1 MVLGL
6 LWCNVGFANLIEY
19 EKCHINFN
27 KKESSWTQKG
37 YDGHNYTIVLKKDS
51 YLKNKVEERI
61 GKFITIE
68 YPEVDYVYQM
78 VKNFDDQQLEKLKS
92 IGGQIFKTYDKFLF
106 SVDRDRGIVTS
117 IQIQSEQYL
126 EIMKDQYKK
135 KANFFEFMYE
145 KTRTNKYKI
154 DSYAGGIIV
163 AHEIHDF
170 GLSSATTT
178 IDLKMKSITEA
189 HKDGSGFVFLCTS
202 KSSSDN
208 ESAGSSGSGFFINN
222 QGYFITNNHVV
233 KGCKQSKIKFKE
245 EEVDSELIATDET
258 LDLALLKA
266 KVKPKD
272 YLDISDDPPE
282 KMQRIFVAGYPFGK
296 GLSDDLKFTQGI
308 ISAVKGYADNSNQ
321 IQLDAAINPGNSG
334 GPIVNEDGDLVA
346 VAVSGMSKSKS
357 EGIGFGIKAS
367 SVKNFLEVNN
377 VKYSSSSL
385 INFGFGEKKLVKLME
400 ASTVYT
406 FCN

>member
-1 MVLGL
+1 MACVYLVQYGENILDKVIMKKLLGIIVLGL
-6 LWCNVGFANLIEY
+6 LLSGNAYAKQIILSKCYTSNIVYADGEPMDEETIKNEVTTEFDKSNWVEHKYIFDLEKNIFSKITIRTDKWLEDQRKQNTEWVFNRIGGFNGQINYIDENFIKAIKKRVSGSLKSKNSYDVDLKNNVIEITNILIGNNKEVPFDY
-19 EKCHINFN
+19 RTINCE
-27 KKESSWTQKG
+27 ES
-37 YDGHNYTIVLKKDS
+37 NYSKDS
-51 YLKNKVEERI
+51 DEKNI
-61 GKFITIE
+61 
-68 YPEVDYVYQM
+68 
-78 VKNFDDQQLEKLKS
+78 
-92 IGGQIFKTYDKFLF
+92 
-106 SVDRDRGIVTS
+106 
-117 IQIQSEQYL
+117 
-126 EIMKDQYKK
+126 
-135 KANFFEFMYE
+135 A
-145 KTRTNKYKI
+145 
-154 DSYAGGIIV
+154 
-163 AHEIHDF
+163 
-170 GLSSATTT
+170 
-178 IDLKMKSITEA
+178 
-189 HKDGSGFVFLCTS
+189 
-202 KSSSDN
+202 
-208 ESAGSSGSGFFINN
+208 SSGSGFFINN
-222 QGYFITNNHVV
+222 KGYFITNNHVV

-245 EEVDSELIATDET
+245 EEVDAELIATDET
-258 LDLALLKA
+258 LDLALLRV

-385 INFGFGEKKLVKLME
+385 INFGMNNKKLNKLME